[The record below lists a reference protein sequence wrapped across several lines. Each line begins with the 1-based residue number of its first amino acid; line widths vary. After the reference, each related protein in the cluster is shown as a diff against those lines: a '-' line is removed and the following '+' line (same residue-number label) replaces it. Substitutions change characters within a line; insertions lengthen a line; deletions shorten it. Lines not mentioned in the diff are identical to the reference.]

1 METVTLGGETAA
13 VDADHGFDRET
24 FKKFISFDV
33 GNG

>member
-24 FKKFISFDV
+24 FKEILRE
-33 GNG
+33 